1 MSSIDLDDDLIFF
14 NIDSLDDDDDDDD
27 EYYSRTKS
35 DLLTNDCTSVDRIQ
49 STSTMISNNNK
60 MSDITDLL
68 DSTEFND
75 KQENIDLISTNV
87 VDYLHTHNLQND
99 RDNYG
104 KHRWETEENYLKYV
118 MENDCSDDDS
128 CYSINSYIND
138 INSDD
143 VEEGRVRGELG
154 LSTGSARNEGGS
166 KQLSPSDYLTRTS
179 LYNRPVAFEKDSR
192 LWARSLLDNFKKSN
206 QNFKSKSSSSANMT
220 YYLPVIKKS
229 SSFDRHVQYI
239 EHLNECND
247 YPAYLEY
254 LRENRSQLFYTLTD
268 SIDIIDGLIGTVV

>member
-1 MSSIDLDDDLIFF
+1 MTSIDLDDDLIFF
-14 NIDSLDDDDDDDD
+14 TIDSLDDDDNNDNDH
-27 EYYSRTKS
+27 EYCSRIKS
-35 DLLTNDCTSVDRIQ
+35 DLLTNDYLSVDRIQ
-49 STSTMISNNNK
+49 STSTMISDNKK

-75 KQENIDLISTNV
+75 KQENVDLISTNV
-87 VDYLHTHNLQND
+87 LDYLRTHNLQND
-99 RDNYG
+99 QDTYE
-104 KHRWETEENYLKYV
+104 KHQWETEENYLKY
-118 MENDCSDDDS
+118 
-128 CYSINSYIND
+128 
-138 INSDD
+138 
-143 VEEGRVRGELG
+143 
-154 LSTGSARNEGGS
+154 GS
-166 KQLSPSDYLTRTS
+166 KQLSPSDYLARTS

-206 QNFKSKSSSSANMT
+206 HNCKSKSSSVNLA

-229 SSFDRHVQYI
+229 SSFDRHVQYV

-247 YPAYLEY
+247 FPAYLEY

>member
-27 EYYSRTKS
+27 DDEYYSRTKS
-35 DLLTNDCTSVDRIQ
+35 DLLTNDYTSVDRIQ

-99 RDNYG
+99 RDNYE
-104 KHRWETEENYLKYV
+104 KHRWETEENYLKY
-118 MENDCSDDDS
+118 
-128 CYSINSYIND
+128 
-138 INSDD
+138 
-143 VEEGRVRGELG
+143 
-154 LSTGSARNEGGS
+154 GS